1 MLQRVADSRVG
12 RGWSHFV
19 VMKGFMAEITRLRL
33 RPLPRLV
40 VVSADLTSSDSL
52 EITIISI
59 NEVLLFIIGVQK
71 RSSNS
76 PSFFR
81 PRWAIHCNVFFV

>member
-59 NEVLLFIIGVQK
+59 NEVLLLIIGVQK
-71 RSSNS
+71 RLRDFLFSLE
-76 PSFFR
+76 
-81 PRWAIHCNVFFV
+81 PRQIIH